1 MAREGAF
8 IFFLLFAGSSVCAQR
23 GPSML
28 GGCPVLGAPTNGMIS
43 CQTDSMGTLVCVP
56 TCLEGYQFA
65 GPCPASFKCVDGKWS
80 PAGGFPDCVPTASAV
95 TASGSPVN
103 TGIQTRAVIPPDQE
117 GHCAA
122 WGQHNF
128 RTFDGSVYQF
138 KGACRYVLASD
149 IFADTFNIHVCN
161 DRHCQPGEPCS
172 RSINIYMGDVEME
185 LRQSED
191 GPMVY
196 CDGNLL
202 TIPTTA
208 FGALIEKT
216 SHFIIVRSGLGFK
229 LWWDGQEA
237 VFLTVSESLLGKTG
251 GLCGKFNRDPTDD
264 FTTLH
269 GRLVSDAAT
278 FANSWKMESLSAP
291 CPNAPTNTYCTFD
304 TTETYQVAV
313 NAINLCSCLLETP
326 CKAVVDPTPYFEACK
341 EDVCFCSTQRQG
353 CECSSLE
360 AYFREC
366 SRFNVHHS
374 WRSPGRCP
382 MSCSNGMVYDSCGS
396 SCPAT
401 CSNTDY
407 NCVDDHC
414 VDGCHCPRGTY
425 LHNGQ
430 CVTRD
435 QCPCTYQGKDYGAGD
450 RITRDCNE
458 CVCFMG
464 KWTCTDHQCESTC
477 SVTGENHFQ
486 SFDGVRFDL
495 LGTYQA
501 SFILATNIRRDDD
514 PFRVTY
520 NIHDCHKEHCKRSL
534 TVELGGKTLKMLPD
548 HELMIDGEEII
559 TLPYRSHEFFVD
571 TVSTIYQRVTTSNG
585 LNLFWDGNHRLYVL
599 ASPELMGR
607 TYGMCGNYNNKQK
620 DDFLTRDGDVEI
632 TATNF
637 AAKWIVSGSG
647 PKSDEGTHHPCEI
660 YSQRRSTALK
670 SCKVIREDP
679 FTQCHDLVNFKAY
692 YDNCLYDCCAS
703 DATDGLTNL
712 CDAIADYAFAC
723 AKAGVNVDWRN
734 SVPGCEMT
742 CHGDKVYSHQAP
754 SCQVSCGSL
763 NSACTQQT
771 VEGCVCP
778 QGTVLDY
785 DGHCVIP
792 EQCSCIHEGKDYEA
806 GETIRQDCNICE
818 CHKGSWVCTENECP
832 QEEECATNMEWSHCK
847 TECPRTCENMHLRQT
862 CITRKC
868 VAGCQCNNET
878 VWNGKSCIT
887 PESCPCQHGGRSYQE
902 GQTMKI
908 DCNTCRCQGRKWT
921 CETNECPGVCSS
933 YGDPHYKTFD
943 GKEYDYQGECE
954 YVLVRSKDSNSH
966 QFSITTENIPC
977 GTSGVTCTKSVTVSV
992 GTGKK
997 TRRITL
1003 VRGKPIV
1010 ADRGSGFY
1018 VRTAGMFLF
1027 LATEFGLSVQW
1038 DKGTRVYVKLDPM
1051 HKNQVEGLCGNYN
1064 EDQNDD
1070 FTMPNGIATQDD
1082 NDFGDSWRRHDY
1094 CPKAKEIKDTCSLHP
1109 HRKAWAQ
1116 RQCAI
1121 IKSDLFKACHALIPY
1136 QGYLDRCVFDA
1147 CGCDSGGDCECLCTA
1162 VAAYAQAC
1170 NFHGAYVSW
1179 RTQELC
1185 PLQCEGCM
1193 RYAPCVSA
1201 CPKTCTNYK
1210 HWDMVEEKCEET
1222 CVEGCDCPEG
1232 EILSDDGK
1240 QCVHPKDC
1248 VCMHVE
1254 GKAYYEGDK
1263 IESMSDDCRSCYCTN
1278 REIQCIGLPC
1288 VGTTTTPWM
1297 PTMAET
1303 TTTTTTP
1310 EPTTLATTTCP
1321 EDQLYPCSF
1330 TCEQTC
1336 HCFRAV
1342 VTECEYGWDK
1352 TCVATCGVYKGCPT
1366 GQLLRDIDTCVKIEE
1381 CPCRLENGTLVPPGT
1396 SWKEDKCTSC
1406 VCWNNQMKCVST
1418 CQTTTPEQRMSTTTV
1433 ITTTAPETT
1442 VPVTTECPP
1451 GQVLQ
1456 PCSFTCK
1463 ETCNSYRKKIT
1474 ECTYGYDETCCP
1486 RCGEP
1491 PKCPPDYVLLDANTC
1506 CKVSECPCMLEDGT
1520 IKPAGSVWWKDKCNV
1535 CRCEENQE
1543 KCDNVC
1549 GTTTPET
1556 ETTTLPETYTT
1567 TSETYTTTS
1576 ETYTT
1581 TSETY
1586 TTRPE
1591 KTYPETTGTETYTTT
1606 YKTPRK
1612 VTTPSS
1618 TTTSETYTTRPE
1630 QTYPETTR
1638 PERTY
1643 PETTRPE
1650 RTYPETTRPER
1661 TYPETTRP
1669 ERTYPEPEKTYP
1681 ETTRP
1686 EKTYPETTRPEKTY
1700 PETTR
1705 PETYPE
1711 TTRPETTTYKTPR
1724 KVTTPSSTT
1733 PETYTTKPEET
1744 TTTKPE
1750 ETTTTAPE
1758 YPTTSPIVTMLNTVY
1773 MSLSMVLKTVHMS
1786 LALNAIYM
1794 ALFLVLNIIH
1804 MVLSMVLNYPHDS
1817 APSQCKKRVYGC
1829 AFKCE
1834 ETCHCYR
1841 YKITQCSSG
1850 DASACVPTCGECPP
1864 CPKGYVRKDQYH
1876 CIKPTECDCIAHNG
1890 VIVPS
1895 GTTQKIDQCTVC
1907 NCYDNKMTCVNLCTT
1922 SSVPTTTPSI
1932 TTTGYK
1938 TPRKLTTEKTTPVT
1952 TTVPTTRCYTEEEA
1966 CSWTAW
1972 MDACYPTP
1980 ATRGDD
1986 ESFTNLRRHGFNVGG
2001 ANQKV
2006 NRIQCRTVGTHIDYS
2021 RTGQNVVANCEVGCV
2036 CTHATGPSKFQM
2048 MMRGISP
2055 YCYNYEVR
2063 LLCCANVPICSERT
2077 TPGTPV
2083 FTTRPEE
2090 DTTTRTPRKV
2100 TTPGME
2106 TTPEVYTT
2114 KPEIYTT
2121 KPEVY
2126 TTKPE
2131 VYTTKPEVYT
2141 TKPEV
2146 YTTKPEVYTTKP
2158 GVYTTKPEVYTTKP
2172 EVYTTTP
2179 ESLTTTE
2186 CTKKVYGCSFK
2197 CDEVCHCY
2205 RTKITQCAYGDPKAC
2220 VPTCGECPP
2229 CPAGYVRMDRDRCI
2243 KPAESWDYK
2252 ED

>member
-1 MAREGAF
+1 
-8 IFFLLFAGSSVCAQR
+8 
-23 GPSML
+23 
-28 GGCPVLGAPTNGMIS
+28 
-43 CQTDSMGTLVCVP
+43 
-56 TCLEGYQFA
+56 
-65 GPCPASFKCVDGKWS
+65 
-80 PAGGFPDCVPTASAV
+80 
-95 TASGSPVN
+95 
-103 TGIQTRAVIPPDQE
+103 
-117 GHCAA
+117 
-122 WGQHNF
+122 
-128 RTFDGSVYQF
+128 
-138 KGACRYVLASD
+138 
-149 IFADTFNIHVCN
+149 
-161 DRHCQPGEPCS
+161 
-172 RSINIYMGDVEME
+172 
-185 LRQSED
+185 
-191 GPMVY
+191 
-196 CDGNLL
+196 
-202 TIPTTA
+202 
-208 FGALIEKT
+208 
-216 SHFIIVRSGLGFK
+216 
-229 LWWDGQEA
+229 
-237 VFLTVSESLLGKTG
+237 
-251 GLCGKFNRDPTDD
+251 
-264 FTTLH
+264 
-269 GRLVSDAAT
+269 
-278 FANSWKMESLSAP
+278 
-291 CPNAPTNTYCTFD
+291 
-304 TTETYQVAV
+304 
-313 NAINLCSCLLETP
+313 
-326 CKAVVDPTPYFEACK
+326 
-341 EDVCFCSTQRQG
+341 
-353 CECSSLE
+353 
-360 AYFREC
+360 
-366 SRFNVHHS
+366 
-374 WRSPGRCP
+374 

-414 VDGCHCPRGTY
+414 VDGCHCPRGTF
-425 LHNGQ
+425 LQDGS

-464 KWTCTDHQCESTC
+464 KWTCTEHQCESTC

-514 PFRVTY
+514 PFRITY

-534 TVELGGKTLKMLPD
+534 TVELGGKTMKMLPD

-559 TLPYRSHEFFVD
+559 TLPYRSHEFFID

-585 LNLFWDGNHRLYVL
+585 LNIFWDGKHRLYVL

-670 SCKVIREDP
+670 SCQVIREDP
-679 FTQCHDLVNFKAY
+679 FTLCHDLVNFKAY

-703 DATDGLTNL
+703 DATDGLNNL

-742 CHGDKVYSHQAP
+742 CNGDKVYSHEAP

-778 QGTVLDY
+778 AGMVLDY

-832 QEEECATNMEWSHCK
+832 QEEECPTNMEWSHCK

-878 VWNGKSCIT
+878 VWNGKSCVA

-954 YVLVRSKDSNSH
+954 YVLVRSKDSNAH

-992 GTGKK
+992 GVGKK
-997 TRRITL
+997 IRRITL

-1051 HKNQVEGLCGNYN
+1051 HKNLVEGLCGNYN

-1121 IKSDLFKACHALIPY
+1121 IKSDLFKACHALVPY

-1210 HWDMVEEKCEET
+1210 HWDMVDEKCEET

-1232 EILSDDGK
+1232 EILSEDGR

-1263 IESMSDDCRSCYCTN
+1263 IESMSDDCRSCYCVN

-1288 VGTTTTPWM
+1288 TESTTTPWM

-1310 EPTTLATTTCP
+1310 TPEPTTLATTSCP
-1321 EDQLYPCSF
+1321 EDKLYPCSF

-1336 HCFRAV
+1336 QCFRSV

-1381 CPCRLENGTLVPPGT
+1381 CPCRLENGTVVPPGT

-1433 ITTTAPETT
+1433 TTTTAPEVTT

-1474 ECTYGYDETCCP
+1474 ECKFGYDETCCP
-1486 RCGEP
+1486 RCGAP

-1506 CKVSECPCMLEDGT
+1506 CKVEECPCMLDDGT

-1535 CRCEENQE
+1535 CRCEDNQE

-1556 ETTTLPETYTT
+1556 ETTTQPETTTTGTYTTGTTTRTYTT
-1567 TSETYTTTS
+1567 TSETYTTTGPG
-1576 ETYTT
+1576 E
-1581 TSETY
+1581 
-1586 TTRPE
+1586 
-1591 KTYPETTGTETYTTT
+1591 TTT

-1638 PERTY
+1638 PEQ
-1643 PETTRPE
+1643 
-1650 RTYPETTRPER
+1650 
-1661 TYPETTRP
+1661 
-1669 ERTYPEPEKTYP
+1669 TYP

-1700 PETTR
+1700 PETTM
-1705 PETYPE
+1705 PEKTYPE
-1711 TTRPETTTYKTPR
+1711 TTRPEVTEPEKTYPETTKPEVTEPEKTYPETTRPEVTEPEKTYPETTKPTRKVTTPGTTTSSETTKPEVTEPEKTYPETTTKVTTPETAYTTKPETYTTKPETYTTKPETYTTKPETYTTVVTTTYKTPR
-1724 KVTTPSSTT
+1724 KVTTPA
-1733 PETYTTKPEET
+1733 E
-1744 TTTKPE
+1744 
-1750 ETTTTAPE
+1750 
-1758 YPTTSPIVTMLNTVY
+1758 
-1773 MSLSMVLKTVHMS
+1773 
-1786 LALNAIYM
+1786 
-1794 ALFLVLNIIH
+1794 
-1804 MVLSMVLNYPHDS
+1804 
-1817 APSQCKKRVYGC
+1817 CKKKVYGC
-1829 AFKCE
+1829 SFRCE

-1841 YKITQCSSG
+1841 YKITQCVYGDRSSCVPTCGPCPACPKGYIRKDRDHCVKPTQCDCITADGVIVPKPTPPSLRYTPPSLRYTPPSQRAGPPSQRCIPLGLKSSQQRGLPPVTFTTEVTTECDKKVYGCSFKCEETCHCYRLKITQCVFG
-1850 DASACVPTCGECPP
+1850 DASSCVPTCGECPP
-1864 CPKGYVRKDQYH
+1864 CPKGYIRVDRNRCVKPTECPCVTADGTIIPPGTTKKVDECTSCECYNNKMTCKNICTTTTSTVTTPTVYTTKPEAYTTKPETYTTKPETYTTKPESYTTGPESYTTRPGETTTGYRTGRKVTTPGPEETTRPETYTTRPESYTTRPESYTTKPTVPTTAPEYPTTKPMRTTQCQKRVYGCAFKCDETCHCYRYKITQCQYGDRSTCVPTCGECPQCPPGYLRKDQYH
-1876 CIKPTECDCIAHNG
+1876 CIKPTECDCITDGG
-1890 VIVPS
+1890 VVVKA
-1895 GTTQKIDQCTVC
+1895 GETKEIDDCTVC
-1907 NCYDNKMTCVNLCTT
+1907 RCYNNKLVCSNFCST
-1922 SSVPTTTPSI
+1922 SSVTTTTMIETTGYQPTKELTTV
-1932 TTTGYK
+1932 TTTSETYTTKPETYTTKPETYTTTVPETYTTRPETDTTTYK
-1938 TPRKLTTEKTTPVT
+1938 TPRKITTPST
-1952 TTVPTTRCYTEEEA
+1952 TT
-1966 CSWTAW
+1966 
-1972 MDACYPTP
+1972 
-1980 ATRGDD
+1980 
-1986 ESFTNLRRHGFNVGG
+1986 
-2001 ANQKV
+2001 
-2006 NRIQCRTVGTHIDYS
+2006 
-2021 RTGQNVVANCEVGCV
+2021 
-2036 CTHATGPSKFQM
+2036 
-2048 MMRGISP
+2048 
-2055 YCYNYEVR
+2055 
-2063 LLCCANVPICSERT
+2063 
-2077 TPGTPV
+2077 
-2083 FTTRPEE
+2083 
-2090 DTTTRTPRKV
+2090 TTTRHGP
-2100 TTPGME
+2100 P
-2106 TTPEVYTT
+2106 
-2114 KPEIYTT
+2114 
-2121 KPEVY
+2121 
-2126 TTKPE
+2126 
-2131 VYTTKPEVYT
+2131 
-2141 TKPEV
+2141 
-2146 YTTKPEVYTTKP
+2146 
-2158 GVYTTKPEVYTTKP
+2158 
-2172 EVYTTTP
+2172 
-2179 ESLTTTE
+2179 SLRHTLP
-2186 CTKKVYGCSFK
+2186 S
-2197 CDEVCHCY
+2197 
-2205 RTKITQCAYGDPKAC
+2205 
-2220 VPTCGECPP
+2220 
-2229 CPAGYVRMDRDRCI
+2229 RDVHYQARDLHHHQ
-2243 KPAESWDYK
+2243 A
-2252 ED
+2252 

>member
-1 MAREGAF
+1 M
-8 IFFLLFAGSSVCAQR
+8 
-23 GPSML
+23 P
-28 GGCPVLGAPTNGMIS
+28 
-43 CQTDSMGTLVCVP
+43 VCVP

-80 PAGGFPDCVPTASAV
+80 PAGGFPDCVPTASPV

-103 TGIQTRAVIPPDQE
+103 TGIQTRAVVPPDQE
-117 GHCAA
+117 GHCAT

-149 IFADTFNIHVCN
+149 IFADTFNIHICN
-161 DRHCQPGEPCS
+161 DRHCQPGEACS

-191 GPMVY
+191 GPLVY

-202 TIPTTA
+202 NIPTTA

-269 GRLVSDAAT
+269 GRLVSDSAT

-304 TTETYQVAV
+304 TTETYEVAV

-326 CKAVVDPTPYFEACK
+326 CKAVVDPVPYFEACK

-366 SRFNVHHS
+366 SRHNVHHN
-374 WRSPGRCP
+374 WRSPARCP

-425 LHNGQ
+425 LNEGQ

-477 SVTGENHFQ
+477 SVTGQNHFQ

-495 LGTYQA
+495 LGTYEA

-514 PFRVTY
+514 PFRITY
-520 NIHDCHKEHCKRSL
+520 SIHNCLSEHCKRSL
-534 TVELGGKTLKMLPD
+534 TIEVGGKTLKMLPD
-548 HELMIDGEEII
+548 HELMIDGEEVI
-559 TLPYRSHEFFVD
+559 TLPYRSHEFFIES
-571 TVSTIYQRVTTSNG
+571 VSTIYQRVTTSNG

-703 DATDGLTNL
+703 DATEGLTNM

-723 AKAGVNVDWRN
+723 AKAGVNVDWR
-734 SVPGCEMT
+734 SAVPGCEMT
-742 CHGDKVYSHQAP
+742 CNGDKVYSHEAP

-763 NSACTQQT
+763 NAACTQQT

-778 QGTVLDY
+778 LGTVQDY

-832 QEEECATNMEWSHCK
+832 QEEECPTNMEWSHCV

-878 VWNGKSCIT
+878 VWDGKSCIV

-954 YVLVRSKDSNSH
+954 YVLVRSKDSNGH

-977 GTSGVTCTKSVTVSV
+977 GTSGVTCTKSVTVSH
-992 GTGKK
+992 GSGKQV
-997 TRRITL
+997 RRITL

-1094 CPKAKEIKDTCSLHP
+1094 CPKAKEVKDTCSLHP

-1136 QGYLDRCVFDA
+1136 QAYLDRCVFDA

-1232 EILSDDGK
+1232 EILTEDGK

-1288 VGTTTTPWM
+1288 VDKTTTPWM

-1303 TTTTTTP
+1303 TTTTTPTP

-1321 EDQLYPCSF
+1321 EDKLYPCSF

-1336 HCFRAV
+1336 HCFRSV

-1352 TCVATCGVYKGCPT
+1352 TCVATCGVYKGCAT

-1381 CPCRLENGTLVPPGT
+1381 CPCRLENGTIVPPGT

-1433 ITTTAPETT
+1433 VTTTAPETT
-1442 VPVTTECPP
+1442 VPVTT
-1451 GQVLQ
+1451 G
-1456 PCSFTCK
+1456 
-1463 ETCNSYRKKIT
+1463 
-1474 ECTYGYDETCCP
+1474 
-1486 RCGEP
+1486 
-1491 PKCPPDYVLLDANTC
+1491 
-1506 CKVSECPCMLEDGT
+1506 
-1520 IKPAGSVWWKDKCNV
+1520 
-1535 CRCEENQE
+1535 
-1543 KCDNVC
+1543 
-1549 GTTTPET
+1549 
-1556 ETTTLPETYTT
+1556 
-1567 TSETYTTTS
+1567 
-1576 ETYTT
+1576 
-1581 TSETY
+1581 
-1586 TTRPE
+1586 
-1591 KTYPETTGTETYTTT
+1591 
-1606 YKTPRK
+1606 
-1612 VTTPSS
+1612 
-1618 TTTSETYTTRPE
+1618 
-1630 QTYPETTR
+1630 
-1638 PERTY
+1638 
-1643 PETTRPE
+1643 
-1650 RTYPETTRPER
+1650 
-1661 TYPETTRP
+1661 
-1669 ERTYPEPEKTYP
+1669 
-1681 ETTRP
+1681 
-1686 EKTYPETTRPEKTY
+1686 
-1700 PETTR
+1700 
-1705 PETYPE
+1705 
-1711 TTRPETTTYKTPR
+1711 
-1724 KVTTPSSTT
+1724 
-1733 PETYTTKPEET
+1733 
-1744 TTTKPE
+1744 
-1750 ETTTTAPE
+1750 
-1758 YPTTSPIVTMLNTVY
+1758 
-1773 MSLSMVLKTVHMS
+1773 KTVS
-1786 LALNAIYM
+1786 FI
-1794 ALFLVLNIIH
+1794 LF
-1804 MVLSMVLNYPHDS
+1804 
-1817 APSQCKKRVYGC
+1817 
-1829 AFKCE
+1829 
-1834 ETCHCYR
+1834 
-1841 YKITQCSSG
+1841 
-1850 DASACVPTCGECPP
+1850 
-1864 CPKGYVRKDQYH
+1864 
-1876 CIKPTECDCIAHNG
+1876 
-1890 VIVPS
+1890 
-1895 GTTQKIDQCTVC
+1895 
-1907 NCYDNKMTCVNLCTT
+1907 
-1922 SSVPTTTPSI
+1922 
-1932 TTTGYK
+1932 
-1938 TPRKLTTEKTTPVT
+1938 
-1952 TTVPTTRCYTEEEA
+1952 
-1966 CSWTAW
+1966 
-1972 MDACYPTP
+1972 
-1980 ATRGDD
+1980 
-1986 ESFTNLRRHGFNVGG
+1986 
-2001 ANQKV
+2001 
-2006 NRIQCRTVGTHIDYS
+2006 
-2021 RTGQNVVANCEVGCV
+2021 
-2036 CTHATGPSKFQM
+2036 
-2048 MMRGISP
+2048 
-2055 YCYNYEVR
+2055 
-2063 LLCCANVPICSERT
+2063 
-2077 TPGTPV
+2077 
-2083 FTTRPEE
+2083 
-2090 DTTTRTPRKV
+2090 
-2100 TTPGME
+2100 
-2106 TTPEVYTT
+2106 
-2114 KPEIYTT
+2114 
-2121 KPEVY
+2121 
-2126 TTKPE
+2126 
-2131 VYTTKPEVYT
+2131 
-2141 TKPEV
+2141 
-2146 YTTKPEVYTTKP
+2146 
-2158 GVYTTKPEVYTTKP
+2158 
-2172 EVYTTTP
+2172 
-2179 ESLTTTE
+2179 
-2186 CTKKVYGCSFK
+2186 
-2197 CDEVCHCY
+2197 
-2205 RTKITQCAYGDPKAC
+2205 
-2220 VPTCGECPP
+2220 
-2229 CPAGYVRMDRDRCI
+2229 
-2243 KPAESWDYK
+2243 
-2252 ED
+2252 

>member
-1 MAREGAF
+1 MPEDRDTLGIFNWKPKKKRPPGRPRKGLRGSEILTQDRAAWRNLTLRLPTDRPEGLQVARREGEKIELAYT
-8 IFFLLFAGSSVCAQR
+8 
-23 GPSML
+23 
-28 GGCPVLGAPTNGMIS
+28 GCPVLGAPTNGMIS
-43 CQTDSMGTLVCVP
+43 CQTDSMGTQVCVP

-80 PAGGFPDCVPTASAV
+80 PAGGFPDCVPTASPV

-103 TGIQTRAVIPPDQE
+103 PGIQTRAVVPPDQE
-117 GHCAA
+117 GHCAT

-149 IFADTFNIHVCN
+149 IFADTFNIHICN
-161 DRHCQPGEPCS
+161 DRHCQPGEACS

-191 GPMVY
+191 GPLVY

-202 TIPTTA
+202 TVPTTA

-264 FTTLH
+264 YTTLH
-269 GRLVSDAAT
+269 GRLVADSAT

-341 EDVCFCSTQRQG
+341 EDVCFCATQRQG

-366 SRFNVHHS
+366 SRFGVHHN
-374 WRSPGRCP
+374 WRSPDRCP

-425 LHNGQ
+425 LHDGS

-464 KWTCTDHQCESTC
+464 KWTCTEHQCESTC

-514 PFRVTY
+514 PFRITY

-534 TVELGGKTLKMLPD
+534 TVELGGKTMKMLPD

-559 TLPYRSHEFFVD
+559 TLPYRSHEFFID

-585 LNLFWDGNHRLYVL
+585 LNIFWDGKHRLYVL

-670 SCKVIREDP
+670 SCQVIREDP
-679 FTQCHDLVNFKAY
+679 FTLCHDLVNFKAY

-703 DATDGLTNL
+703 DATDGLNNL

-742 CHGDKVYSHQAP
+742 CNGDKVYSHEAP

-778 QGTVLDY
+778 AGMVLDY

-832 QEEECATNMEWSHCK
+832 QEEECPTNMEWSHCK

-878 VWNGKSCIT
+878 VWNGKSCVA

-954 YVLVRSKDSNSH
+954 YVLVRSKDSNAH

-992 GTGKK
+992 GVGKK
-997 TRRITL
+997 IRRITL

-1121 IKSDLFKACHALIPY
+1121 IKSDLFKACHALVPY

-1210 HWDMVEEKCEET
+1210 HWDMVDEKCEET

-1232 EILSDDGK
+1232 EILSEDGR

-1263 IESMSDDCRSCYCTN
+1263 IESMSDDCRSCYCVN

-1288 VGTTTTPWM
+1288 TESTTTPWM

-1310 EPTTLATTTCP
+1310 TPEPTTLATTSCP
-1321 EDQLYPCSF
+1321 EDKLYPCSF

-1336 HCFRAV
+1336 QCFRSV

-1381 CPCRLENGTLVPPGT
+1381 CPCRLENGTVVPPGT

-1433 ITTTAPETT
+1433 TTTTAPEVTT

-1474 ECTYGYDETCCP
+1474 ECKFGYDETCCP
-1486 RCGEP
+1486 RCGAP

-1506 CKVSECPCMLEDGT
+1506 CKVEECPCMLDDGT

-1535 CRCEENQE
+1535 CRCEDNQE

-1556 ETTTLPETYTT
+1556 ETTTQPETTTTGTYTTGTTTRTYTT
-1567 TSETYTTTS
+1567 TSETYTTTG
-1576 ETYTT
+1576 
-1581 TSETY
+1581 
-1586 TTRPE
+1586 PE
-1591 KTYPETTGTETYTTT
+1591 ETTT

-1638 PERTY
+1638 PEQTYPETTRPERTYPETTRPEKTYPETTRPEKTYPETTKPEKTYPETTRPEKTYPETTKPEKTYPETTRPEKTYPETTRPERTYPETTRPERTYPETTRPGRTYPETTRPERTYPETTRPEKTYPETTRPEKTYPETTTYKTPRKVTTPSSTTEETWTTRPERTYPETTRPEKTYPETTKPERTY

-1669 ERTYPEPEKTYP
+1669 EQ
-1681 ETTRP
+1681 
-1686 EKTYPETTRPEKTY
+1686 TY

-1705 PETYPE
+1705 PETE
-1711 TTRPETTTYKTPR
+1711 
-1724 KVTTPSSTT
+1724 
-1733 PETYTTKPEET
+1733 
-1744 TTTKPE
+1744 
-1750 ETTTTAPE
+1750 TTAPE
-1758 YPTTSPIVTMLNTVY
+1758 YTTSMPIAT
-1773 MSLSMVLKTVHMS
+1773 SISMM
-1786 LALNAIYM
+1786 
-1794 ALFLVLNIIH
+1794 
-1804 MVLSMVLNYPHDS
+1804 
-1817 APSQCKKRVYGC
+1817 
-1829 AFKCE
+1829 
-1834 ETCHCYR
+1834 
-1841 YKITQCSSG
+1841 
-1850 DASACVPTCGECPP
+1850 
-1864 CPKGYVRKDQYH
+1864 
-1876 CIKPTECDCIAHNG
+1876 
-1890 VIVPS
+1890 
-1895 GTTQKIDQCTVC
+1895 
-1907 NCYDNKMTCVNLCTT
+1907 
-1922 SSVPTTTPSI
+1922 
-1932 TTTGYK
+1932 
-1938 TPRKLTTEKTTPVT
+1938 
-1952 TTVPTTRCYTEEEA
+1952 
-1966 CSWTAW
+1966 
-1972 MDACYPTP
+1972 
-1980 ATRGDD
+1980 
-1986 ESFTNLRRHGFNVGG
+1986 
-2001 ANQKV
+2001 
-2006 NRIQCRTVGTHIDYS
+2006 
-2021 RTGQNVVANCEVGCV
+2021 
-2036 CTHATGPSKFQM
+2036 
-2048 MMRGISP
+2048 
-2055 YCYNYEVR
+2055 
-2063 LLCCANVPICSERT
+2063 
-2077 TPGTPV
+2077 
-2083 FTTRPEE
+2083 
-2090 DTTTRTPRKV
+2090 
-2100 TTPGME
+2100 
-2106 TTPEVYTT
+2106 
-2114 KPEIYTT
+2114 
-2121 KPEVY
+2121 
-2126 TTKPE
+2126 
-2131 VYTTKPEVYT
+2131 
-2141 TKPEV
+2141 
-2146 YTTKPEVYTTKP
+2146 
-2158 GVYTTKPEVYTTKP
+2158 
-2172 EVYTTTP
+2172 
-2179 ESLTTTE
+2179 
-2186 CTKKVYGCSFK
+2186 
-2197 CDEVCHCY
+2197 
-2205 RTKITQCAYGDPKAC
+2205 
-2220 VPTCGECPP
+2220 
-2229 CPAGYVRMDRDRCI
+2229 
-2243 KPAESWDYK
+2243 
-2252 ED
+2252 